1 MTNTARDITETLRK
15 EEQIIFTFVDEFQ
28 MNLSSFWGQDFRYVF
43 LMLSSYLIS

>member
-28 MNLSSFWGQDFRYVF
+28 MNLSSFCGKDFRLVVF
-43 LMLSSYLIS
+43 LMLSCYLI